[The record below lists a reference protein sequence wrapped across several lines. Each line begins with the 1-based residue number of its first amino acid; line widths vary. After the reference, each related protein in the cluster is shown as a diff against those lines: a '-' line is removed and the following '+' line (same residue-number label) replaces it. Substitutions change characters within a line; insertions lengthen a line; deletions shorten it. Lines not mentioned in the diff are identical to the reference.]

1 MKLKAWYDKLE
12 SPARKNVRD
21 IALVAVV
28 LGLILGIVAMN
39 LVSPANAQFVGDKP
53 MQGRGP
59 EQDNHYAVDFQTT
72 DGRRVGR
79 GGQMS
84 SLPPIGYVYI
94 AATARRERGVQGYAG
109 PRYRVVGG
117 EFTDV
122 SCSSTKCVSN
132 ATVFV
137 VKE

>member
-1 MKLKAWYDKLE
+1 MSLKDKFDTLTKTQKIVA
-12 SPARKNVRD
+12 SFILLVLF
-21 IALVAVV
+21 ALVLSQCTA
-28 LGLILGIVAMN
+28 
-39 LVSPANAQFVGDKP
+39 PAKAQFVGNKAMD
-53 MQGRGP
+53 GRGP
-59 EQDNHYAVDFQTT
+59 EQVNLFSVDFQTT
-72 DGRRVGR
+72 DGKRVGR

-94 AATARRERGVQGYAG
+94 AATARRERGVSGYVG

-122 SCSSTKCVSN
+122 SCSSTRCVSQ

-137 VKE
+137 AKE